1 MEDHLT
7 FEEQLKQ
14 HQAAAKTA
22 ILAQCD
28 GLAAAGITFVAA
40 HFDGSGDDG
49 VTEDIKCYDSDAY
62 AYEEYEYVAHDA
74 SHLQEH
80 FEALVP
86 YGYETMPV
94 GSEMW
99 SWTSANAKSSLSE
112 MTASRTTQRRLTRSS
127 HGSSAKACA
136 E

>member
-28 GLAAAGITFVAA
+28 RLVTAGITFVAA

-49 VTEDIKCYDSDAY
+49 ITEEVKCYDSDVY
-62 AYEEYEYVAHDA
+62 AYEECEALAHDA

-86 YGYETMPV
+86 SGDENDAGGFGDVVLDVRKRKITVERNDRFEVYSTTTYEV
-94 GSEMW
+94 
-99 SWTSANAKSSLSE
+99 
-112 MTASRTTQRRLTRSS
+112 
-127 HGSSAKACA
+127 
-136 E
+136 

>member
-7 FEEQLKQ
+7 YEERLKQ
-14 HQAAAKTA
+14 QQATAKAA

-28 GLAAAGITFVAA
+28 CLATAGITFVAA

-49 VTEDIKCYDSDAY
+49 VTEDVKCSDSDFY
-62 AYEEYEYVAHDA
+62 AYEECEHVTHDA

-86 YGYETMPV
+86 YGYENDV
-94 GSEMW
+94 GGFGDVVLDVR
-99 SWTSANAKSSLSE
+99 K
-112 MTASRTTQRRLTRSS
+112 RTITVERNDRFEDYSTTTY
-127 HGSSAKACA
+127 
-136 E
+136 EV

>member
-1 MEDHLT
+1 MEDDLT

-28 GLAAAGITFVAA
+28 CLATAGITFVAA

-49 VTEDIKCYDSDAY
+49 VTEEAKCYDSDVY
-62 AYEEYEYVAHDA
+62 AYQECKPVAYDA

-80 FEALVP
+80 FEELVP
-86 YGYETMPV
+86 YGYENDAGGFGDV
-94 GSEMW
+94 VLDVRKRKIIVERNDRFEDYS
-99 SWTSANAKSSLSE
+99 
-112 MTASRTTQRRLTRSS
+112 TTTY
-127 HGSSAKACA
+127 
-136 E
+136 EV

>member
-1 MEDHLT
+1 MEDHLA

-49 VTEDIKCYDSDAY
+49 VTEDIKCYDSDVY
-62 AYEEYEYVAHDA
+62 AYEECEYVAHDA

-86 YGYETMPV
+86 YGYENDAGGFGDV
-94 GSEMW
+94 VLDVRKRKIIVERNDRFEDYS
-99 SWTSANAKSSLSE
+99 
-112 MTASRTTQRRLTRSS
+112 TTTY
-127 HGSSAKACA
+127 
-136 E
+136 EV